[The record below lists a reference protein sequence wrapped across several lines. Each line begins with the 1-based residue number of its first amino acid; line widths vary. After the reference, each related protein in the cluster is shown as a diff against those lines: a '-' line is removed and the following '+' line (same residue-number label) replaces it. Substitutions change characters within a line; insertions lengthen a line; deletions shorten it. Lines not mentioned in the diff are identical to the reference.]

1 MIADALKLRG
11 RDDPQ
16 TDILQLVACWL
27 RDEASGRWFMILDN
41 ADDAA
46 LWVDQSHP
54 RSVITAGELAAMAGA
69 LLDLIPQVHHGSILI
84 TSRTEDV
91 AVRLTGNHKNIVA
104 VKAMDEGQALALLRR
119 KLISSFDEKD
129 GAELVHAL
137 DCMPLAI
144 TQAAGYIN
152 RLGPRSSVP
161 KYLNQL
167 RKSDMSKANLLN
179 RDAGDLRRDPRV
191 SNSIITTWQISFEH
205 IRGAR
210 PSAAGLL
217 SLMSFFNHQGIPE
230 FVLCEYVNSADG
242 DPEEDRELEFEDDLA
257 TLRSY
262 SLIVV
267 DIAGHTFEM
276 HRLVQFAT
284 GRWLESY
291 GQLDLWR
298 RRFLKIMSTT
308 FPTGNFERWGVCQ
321 QLFPHA
327 EVVGAQEPDDEDSLC
342 EWSRILTNAAWYA
355 LAKGMYGIAEKAVKR
370 AISARERTLGKEH
383 LDTLLSVGIL
393 AVVLQGQ
400 GKYEAAEE
408 MNRRV
413 LEGREEA
420 SGKEHPGTLMSMS
433 NLALVLRD
441 QGKYEAAEE
450 MNQRALKGREKA
462 LGKEHPDTLTSMSN
476 LALVLRDQG
485 KHEAAEEMNRRALKW
500 RENAL
505 GKEHPDTLTSV
516 SILAGVLQDQGKYEA
531 ADEMSRRALEG
542 MEKALGKEHPGTLT
556 SVSILARVLQKQGK
570 YEAAEEMNR
579 RALEGREK
587 ALGKEHPDTLTS
599 VSNLALVLQYQG
611 KYEAAEEMNRRALE
625 GSEKILGKEHPDTLT
640 SVYCLAYLLHKQ
652 KRYKLASELYHRAYT
667 GYKEVL
673 GLNHPTTV
681 ACGNHFSSMLQKI
694 EKRRQLI

>member
-16 TDILQLVACWL
+16 TDIVQLVARWL
-27 RDEASGRWFMILDN
+27 RDEASGRWLMILDN

-46 LWVDQSHP
+46 LWVD
-54 RSVITAGELAAMAGA
+54 RSRSGSATTAGELAAMAGA

-104 VKAMDEGQALALLRR
+104 VKVMDKGQALTLLRR
-119 KLISSFDEKD
+119 KLTSSFDEKD

-152 RLGPRSSVP
+152 RLAPRSSVS
-161 KYLNQL
+161 KYLDQL
-167 RKSDMSKANLLN
+167 RKSDKSKANLLN

-230 FVLCEYVNSADG
+230 FVLREYVNSVDG

-262 SLIVV
+262 SLVVV
-267 DIAGHTFEM
+267 DMAGHTFEM

-298 RRFLKIMSTT
+298 RKFLKIMSAT
-308 FPTGNFERWGVCQ
+308 FPTGDFEHWDICQ
-321 QLFPHA
+321 RLFPHA
-327 EVVGAQEPDDEDSLC
+327 EVVGAQEPADEDSLR

-355 LAKGMYGIAEKAVKR
+355 WAKGMYGVAEKAVKR
-370 AISARERTLGKEH
+370 AISARERVLGKEH
-383 LDTLLSVGIL
+383 LGTLLSVGIFAL
-393 AVVLQGQ
+393 VLQDQ

-408 MNRRV
+408 MNR
-413 LEGREEA
+413 
-420 SGKEHPGTLMSMS
+420 
-433 NLALVLRD
+433 
-441 QGKYEAAEE
+441 
-450 MNQRALKGREKA
+450 RALKGREKA
-462 LGKEHPDTLTSMSN
+462 LGKEHPDTLASMS
-476 LALVLRDQG
+476 
-485 KHEAAEEMNRRALKW
+485 
-500 RENAL
+500 
-505 GKEHPDTLTSV
+505 T
-516 SILAGVLQDQGKYEA
+516 LAGILQD
-531 ADEMSRRALEG
+531 
-542 MEKALGKEHPGTLT
+542 
-556 SVSILARVLQKQGK
+556 QGK

-599 VSNLALVLQYQG
+599 VSNLALVLQHQG
-611 KYEAAEEMNRRALE
+611 RYEAAEEMSRRALE
-625 GSEKILGKEHPDTLT
+625 GSEKALGKEHPDTLT

-652 KRYKLASELYHRAYT
+652 KRYKPASELYHRAYT

-694 EKRRQLI
+694 EGKGDN

>member
-16 TDILQLVACWL
+16 TDILQLVARWL

-46 LWVDQSHP
+46 LWVDQSHS
-54 RSVITAGELAAMAGA
+54 RSATTAGELAAMAGA

-104 VKAMDEGQALALLRR
+104 VKAMDEGQALTLLRR
-119 KLISSFDEKD
+119 KLTSSFDEKD

-152 RLGPRSSVP
+152 RLAPRSSVS
-161 KYLNQL
+161 KYLDHL
-167 RKSDMSKANLLN
+167 RKSDKSKENLLN

-217 SLMSFFNHQGIPE
+217 SLMSFFNHQGIPD
-230 FVLCEYVNSADG
+230 FVLREYANSADG
-242 DPEEDRELEFEDDLA
+242 GLEEDRELEFEDDLA

-262 SLIVV
+262 SLVVV
-267 DIAGHTFEM
+267 DIAGQTFEM

-298 RRFLKIMSTT
+298 RRFLKIISTT
-308 FPTGNFERWGVCQ
+308 FPTGDFERWGVCQ

-327 EVVGAQEPDDEDSLC
+327 EAVAAQEPADEDSLR

-355 LAKGMYGIAEKAVKR
+355 WAKGMYGIAEKTVKK
-370 AISARERTLGKEH
+370 AISARERVLGKEH
-383 LDTLLSVGIL
+383 PDTLLSVSIL
-393 AVVLQGQ
+393 ALVLRHQ

-408 MNRRV
+408 MTRRA
-413 LEGREEA
+413 LEG
-420 SGKEHPGTLMSMS
+420 S
-433 NLALVLRD
+433 
-441 QGKYEAAEE
+441 
-450 MNQRALKGREKA
+450 EKA
-462 LGKEHPDTLTSMSN
+462 LGKEHPHTLTYVSN
-476 LALVLRDQG
+476 LALVLQ
-485 KHEAAEEMNRRALKW
+485 N
-500 RENAL
+500 
-505 GKEHPDTLTSV
+505 
-516 SILAGVLQDQGKYEA
+516 
-531 ADEMSRRALEG
+531 
-542 MEKALGKEHPGTLT
+542 
-556 SVSILARVLQKQGK
+556 QGK

-579 RALEGREK
+579 RALEGSEK
-587 ALGKEHPDTLTS
+587 VLGKEYPDTLTS

-611 KYEAAEEMNRRALE
+611 KYEAAEEMTRGALE
-625 GSEKILGKEHPDTLT
+625 GSEKALGKEHPHTLTSMGILAGILQDQGKYEAAEEMTRRALEGREKALGKEHPDTLMSVSNLAGVLQDQGKYEAAEEMNRRALKGREKALGKEHPDTLT
-640 SVYCLAYLLHKQ
+640 GVSNLA
-652 KRYKLASELYHRAYT
+652 
-667 GYKEVL
+667 
-673 GLNHPTTV
+673 
-681 ACGNHFSSMLQKI
+681 
-694 EKRRQLI
+694 